1 MFIVLCD
8 NFNFC
13 FWPDP
18 WAEPFGIKYGNGLS
32 SGLFLKNQQPHIKKE
47 IFDLVVKNHR
57 TSLMMIIQKKVE
69 RFTRE
74 VGEW

>member
-32 SGLFLKNQQPHIKKE
+32 LGLFQSILAIVIEVLRRQFNPVRNKMS
-47 IFDLVVKNHR
+47 LVKNI
-57 TSLMMIIQKKVE
+57 SDP
-69 RFTRE
+69 E
-74 VGEW
+74 VV